1 MLFRS
6 KARCDTDEA
15 KAMSERGKEMYAMNI
30 GKHRLGSGGYRTAI
44 PKWQKE
50 DQKVVSEGKA
60 PPFAQIAEPQ
70 ANYFVRAQCKKVKGC
85 STDYEEPSDVKVQ
98 DFVRHYVSN
107 LHASLLT
114 AF

>member
-1 MLFRS
+1 
-6 KARCDTDEA
+6 
-15 KAMSERGKEMYAMNI
+15 MNI

-44 PKWQKE
+44 PKWRKE
-50 DQKVVSEGKA
+50 DEKAVSEGKA
-60 PPFAQIAEPQ
+60 PPFAQIVETQ
-70 ANYFVRAQCKKVKGC
+70 ANYFVRARCKKVKGS
-85 STDYEEPSDVKVQ
+85 STDYEEPSNAKLH